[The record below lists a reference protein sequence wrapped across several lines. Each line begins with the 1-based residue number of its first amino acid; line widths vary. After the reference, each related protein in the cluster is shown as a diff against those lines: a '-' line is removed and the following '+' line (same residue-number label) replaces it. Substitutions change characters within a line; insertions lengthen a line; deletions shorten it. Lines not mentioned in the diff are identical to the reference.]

1 MEAKH
6 IGSQQI
12 HGVISRTLRQDD
24 TLQHAAQRRAY
35 GQSQAAISEQAA
47 EIVNALFTELSGV
60 FPAWK
65 YAFPDH
71 EVIQQA
77 KKAWTKGFIENGI
90 LSMQQVQV
98 GLTRARRLNSPH
110 IPSVGQFIAWCRPTA
125 EDLGLMPVQAAY
137 RIACGGLQQ
146 LERGESLA
154 YLAARIAARE
164 TGSFELRT
172 RPESEMLPLFTR
184 NYDIVCRRVMNGEDI
199 QADIPKALP
208 EQPAA
213 ASKPVPREEARRR
226 MADLLKSVSASS

>member
-1 MEAKH
+1 METKP

-12 HGVISRTLRQDD
+12 QDAISRTVRRCD
-24 TLQHAAQRRAY
+24 TLQHAAQRKAY
-35 GQSQAAISEQAA
+35 GQSEAAISKQAA
-47 EIVNALFTELSGV
+47 EVVNRLFTELSGI

-90 LSMQQVQV
+90 LTMQQVQV
-98 GLTRARRLNSPH
+98 GLVRARRLNTPH
-110 IPSVGQFIAWCRPTA
+110 IPSVGQFIAWCKPTA

-137 RIACGGLQQ
+137 RLACEGGQK
-146 LERGESLA
+146 LEHSDSLA
-154 YLAARIAARE
+154 HLAVRIAARE
-164 TGSFELRT
+164 TGWYELRT
-172 RPESEMLPLFTR
+172 RLESEMLPLFTR

-208 EQPAA
+208 EEPVK
-213 ASKPVPREEARRR
+213 ASRPVPKEEARRR
-226 MADLLKSVSASS
+226 MAELLKSISPN